1 MKKTTK
7 LISLLALCGVCSAA
21 LTSCQNDT
29 DVNDASIKEVYTY
42 ENPYEHQQPADLQKQ
57 QLYVMDETVA
67 IENEDDLSSF
77 DFIEDKTSSCHQ
89 VKNGQVVNDGALSTK
104 DVAQVSPCVDKNGV
118 ILSDCSNIQ
127 PVESMNIETPARCQ
141 IPKMGG
147 LISSVPL
154 GKDAF
159 KMSRLDKSD
168 ALPRFEV
175 NGYTFKNKPL
185 DVAIQDLLS
194 EAGIKVFSDDGLFPE
209 ISGDKIRGELSS
221 VLDELTAAGDVYYR
235 YNAQK
240 KQLIL
245 SRWGRFVLSVPGGRI
260 GMYTVLDALRGAD
273 ITNIQPDFGTNEI
286 YMRVN
291 KEKFN
296 TVKKLTDKIMSSS
309 NLVMFDVQVYRLIKK
324 DTTCMVDWQK
334 MVEDFGVLR
343 VNASVNGIVGRVLTM
358 KNQPK
363 NYTLL
368 DSLKKYGSVNLISEG
383 VAVMPDGWKVVFD
396 IGQCTKFETPEQQLS
411 MVFQSNIV
419 KKNRIESNISLNN
432 DAGEIT
438 SFHTMYGIGDTL
450 DVIGIPG
457 KVFNPAWDNGIEY
470 VIVLTP
476 RLVRLVK

>member
-1 MKKTTK
+1 
-7 LISLLALCGVCSAA
+7 
-21 LTSCQNDT
+21 
-29 DVNDASIKEVYTY
+29 
-42 ENPYEHQQPADLQKQ
+42 
-57 QLYVMDETVA
+57 
-67 IENEDDLSSF
+67 
-77 DFIEDKTSSCHQ
+77 
-89 VKNGQVVNDGALSTK
+89 
-104 DVAQVSPCVDKNGV
+104 
-118 ILSDCSNIQ
+118 
-127 PVESMNIETPARCQ
+127 
-141 IPKMGG
+141 
-147 LISSVPL
+147 
-154 GKDAF
+154 
-159 KMSRLDKSD
+159 
-168 ALPRFEV
+168 
-175 NGYTFKNKPL
+175 
-185 DVAIQDLLS
+185 
-194 EAGIKVFSDDGLFPE
+194 
-209 ISGDKIRGELSS
+209 
-221 VLDELTAAGDVYYR
+221 
-235 YNAQK
+235 
-240 KQLIL
+240 
-245 SRWGRFVLSVPGGRI
+245 
-260 GMYTVLDALRGAD
+260 
-273 ITNIQPDFGTNEI
+273 
-286 YMRVN
+286 
-291 KEKFN
+291 
-296 TVKKLTDKIMSSS
+296 
-309 NLVMFDVQVYRLIKK
+309 
-324 DTTCMVDWQK
+324 MVDWQK